1 MHTTPASLLQ
11 QLQQSPEEQGWAQFV
26 RLYTPLLLYWARKLG
41 LREDEAADLVQE
53 VFVVL
58 VRKLPEFHYKP
69 GGSFRA
75 WLKTI
80 AVNKWRDRVRGPRR
94 PQQFDDDLPLAVP
107 GDAMAEA
114 VLFDEAEYRRRLVAR
129 AMELMR
135 KDFKPVTWQA
145 FWEHGVEGRPAADVA
160 AELRLSIG
168 AVYSAKFRVLDRLRR
183 ELNGLLDVD

>member
-11 QLQQSPEEQGWAQFV
+11 MLQQSPEDEAWAQFV
-26 RLYTPLLLYWARKLG
+26 RLYTPLLLYWARRLG
-41 LREDEAADLVQE
+41 LPEDEAADLVQE

-58 VRKLPEFHYKP
+58 VRKLPEFHYEP

-80 AVNKWRDRVRGPRR
+80 AVNKWRDHCRRPRR
-94 PQQFDDDLPLAVP
+94 PQQLDEDRPVPSRDDSLEEVI
-107 GDAMAEA
+107 
-114 VLFDEAEYRRRLVAR
+114 LFDEAEYRRRLVAQ

-135 KDFKPVTWQA
+135 EDFNPVTWQA

-160 AELRLSIG
+160 AELKLSAG
-168 AVYSAKFRVLDRLRR
+168 AVYSAKFRVLDRLRK
-183 ELNGLLDVD
+183 ELNGLIDLD